1 MAAVGRL
8 AARAAA
14 RMRFID
20 IGANLTDKMY
30 SGEYNGSSKHPGDL
44 PAVLARAEQA
54 GVEKMIVTG
63 GSLEESREA
72 VKLAEQHEQLVATV
86 GCHPTRCGE
95 FEAEGSDPEAYLDG
109 LLSLAQSNKGKVVAV
124 GEIGLDYDRTKFCD
138 ADTQKKYLVKQLK
151 LSEATRLPLFLHC
164 RASATDLV
172 QILTEHREKVSV
184 LVSLCIVH
192 HRW

>member
-1 MAAVGRL
+1 M
-8 AARAAA
+8 
-14 RMRFID
+14 
-20 IGANLTDKMY
+20 
-30 SGEYNGSSKHPGDL
+30 
-44 PAVLARAEQA
+44 
-54 GVEKMIVTG
+54 
-63 GSLEESREA
+63 
-72 VKLAEQHEQLVATV
+72 
-86 GCHPTRCGE
+86 
-95 FEAEGSDPEAYLDG
+95 
-109 LLSLAQSNKGKVVAV
+109 VAV

-172 QILTEHREKVSV
+172 QILTEHREKVRV